1 MYIFD
6 ILFYIFSPEGEPA
19 RKVLTTTSLQEVNH
33 INRSVENLTFIQVRM
48 VHDGKL
54 RYNLRLPSQI
64 DIILEIM
71 QQWKT
76 PML

>member
-6 ILFYIFSPEGEPA
+6 ILFYIFNPEGEPA

-33 INRSVENLTFIQVRM
+33 VDRSVENLIFIQVRM

-54 RYNLRLPSQI
+54 RYNLRLPSRI

>member
-1 MYIFD
+1 MHACFITMYI
-6 ILFYIFSPEGEPA
+6 EPA
-19 RKVLTTTSLQEVNH
+19 RKVLTTTSLREVNH
-33 INRSVENLTFIQVRM
+33 VNRSVENLIFIQVRM

-54 RYNLRLPSQI
+54 RYNLRLPNRI